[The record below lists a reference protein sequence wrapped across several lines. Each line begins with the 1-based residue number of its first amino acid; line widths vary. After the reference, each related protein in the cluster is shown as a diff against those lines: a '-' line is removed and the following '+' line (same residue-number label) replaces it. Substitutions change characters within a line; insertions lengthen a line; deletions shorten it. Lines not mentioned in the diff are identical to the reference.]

1 MNTRKIMKR
10 IVLTASALSLSFL
23 LLMSCGGGSK
33 NDEAQSD
40 DAYGEYETPGDDATE
55 SVPSAPSG
63 DSAAPAEEA
72 PAAGG
77 DAIAEG
83 KVLVDGSDCKTC
95 HHPTNKIIG
104 PAHTDV
110 AKKYDFT
117 EDNVKLLAKKII
129 DGGSG
134 VWGDIMMNP
143 HPTVSQEDA
152 EKMARYVLSL
162 DGETEH

>member
-1 MNTRKIMKR
+1 MKR
-10 IVLTASALSLSFL
+10 IIVLASALSFSVA

-33 NDEAQSD
+33 TDEAKSD
-40 DAYGEYETPGDDATE
+40 DAYGEYE
-55 SVPSAPSG
+55 VPSDDQSSAPAAAG
-63 DSAAPAEEA
+63 EDTAAPAQEA

-83 KVLVDGSDCKTC
+83 KVLVDTNDCKTC

-117 EDNVKLLAKKII
+117 EANVKLLAKKII

-134 VWGDIMMNP
+134 VWGEIMMNP
-143 HPTVSQEDA
+143 HPSVSPADA

>member
-1 MNTRKIMKR
+1 MKR
-10 IVLTASALSLSFL
+10 LVLMASAMSLSLAL
-23 LLMSCGGGSK
+23 LSCGGGSQK
-33 NDEAQSD
+33 GESTSD
-40 DAYGEYETPGDDATE
+40 DAYGEYEIAPPEGSESTATE
-55 SVPSAPSG
+55 Q
-63 DSAAPAEEA
+63 SAAPAEQA
-72 PAAGG
+72 PAASNS

-83 KVLVDGSDCKTC
+83 KVLVDASDCRTC

-117 EDNVKLLAKKII
+117 EANVKLLASKII
-129 DGGSG
+129 EGGSG

-143 HPTVSQEDA
+143 HPSVSQEDA